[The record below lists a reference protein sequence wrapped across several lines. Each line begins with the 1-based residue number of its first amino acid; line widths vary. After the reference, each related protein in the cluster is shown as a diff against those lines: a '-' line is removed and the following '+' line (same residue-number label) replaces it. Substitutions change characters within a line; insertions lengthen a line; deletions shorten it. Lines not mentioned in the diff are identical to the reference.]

1 MESVKTGKTNKV
13 GKNTEMAHTKTNKE
27 THFKQVSAIT
37 NRIRSIGG
45 IFTKIAKKVRE
56 LVKKHPKK
64 SSAALVVLTP
74 VACKRAKELDD
85 KVQDKSKQAEKENKI
100 NWWKYSGLT
109 IATSLL
115 LAACSAGDIDK
126 QIELEQEKQKTEQE
140 KKEAENARDRANK
153 SEIELE
159 QERQKTNKSG
169 IELANSQIKA
179 EQERQKTEQEK
190 QKANKSEIELEQQ
203 KQKTINTQRDLIKEQ
218 KDFIKETEQN
228 CQEKHGQL
236 FIKRA
241 RIKTGITTGIA
252 IEIEAECK
260 TPKPTKTNQTPIQP
274 KHLPNS
280 KHPHSQRGSKA
291 QELIAYL
298 LFEQKDFIIET
309 EQKCQ
314 EKHNQFFIKK
324 AGIKGGAIEVEAE
337 CKTPKP
343 TKTNQTPIQPKHLP
357 NSKQPHS
364 QRGSKAQELI
374 AYLQKELESLPY
386 SQKAIAKQ
394 VDFYK
399 PSSIAYLELDPRDF
413 KVTEEWQN
421 ENLKIRSK
429 AQAKMLEMRKPQ
441 ANLSPSQSF
450 LFVQRIFADINKEI
464 EAAANTEKK
473 AEKVGY
479 GYSKRV

>member
-1 MESVKTGKTNKV
+1 MESGKTNKV
-13 GKNTEMAHTKTNKE
+13 GKNAEIADTKANKE
-27 THFKQVSAIT
+27 THFKQVSTIANT
-37 NRIRSIGG
+37 LRSIGG

-64 SSAALVVLTP
+64 SNAALVVLTH
-74 VACKRAKELDD
+74 VACKRSKELDD
-85 KVQDKSKQAEKENKI
+85 KVQDKSKQAEKENQI

-115 LAACSAGDIDK
+115 LAACNAGDIDK
-126 QIELEQEKQKTEQE
+126 QIELEQEKKEVENARDRANKSGIELEQQRQKTEQE
-140 KKEAENARDRANK
+140 KQKANK

-236 FIKRA
+236 FIKKA

-260 TPKPTKTNQTPIQP
+260 TPKP
-274 KHLPNS
+274 
-280 KHPHSQRGSKA
+280 A
-291 QELIAYL
+291 
-298 LFEQKDFIIET
+298 
-309 EQKCQ
+309 
-314 EKHNQFFIKK
+314 
-324 AGIKGGAIEVEAE
+324 
-337 CKTPKP
+337 
-343 TKTNQTPIQPKHLP
+343 KTNQTPIQPKHLP
-357 NSKQPHS
+357 NSKQPRS

-413 KVTEEWQN
+413 KVTEEWQK

-441 ANLSPSQSF
+441 ANLSTSQSL
-450 LFVQRIFADINKEI
+450 LFVQKIFADISKEI

-473 AEKVGY
+473 AEKAGY
-479 GYSKRV
+479 GYSKRM

>member
-1 MESVKTGKTNKV
+1 MKSVKTGKTNKV
-13 GKNTEMAHTKTNKE
+13 GKNAETANTKANKE
-27 THFKQVSAIT
+27 THFKQANAIT
-37 NRIRSIGG
+37 NTIRSIGG
-45 IFTKIAKKVRE
+45 FFTKIAKKVRE

-64 SSAALVVLTP
+64 SKVALVVLTHA
-74 VACKRAKELDD
+74 ACKRAKELDD
-85 KVQDKSKQAEKENKI
+85 KVQDKSKQAEKENQI

-109 IATSLL
+109 IAASLL
-115 LAACSAGDIDK
+115 LAACSAGDTDK
-126 QIELEQEKQKTEQE
+126 QIELEQERQKTEQE
-140 KKEAENARDRANK
+140 RQKTNK

-236 FIKRA
+236 FIKKA

-280 KHPHSQRGSKA
+280 K
-291 QELIAYL
+291 
-298 LFEQKDFIIET
+298 
-309 EQKCQ
+309 
-314 EKHNQFFIKK
+314 
-324 AGIKGGAIEVEAE
+324 
-337 CKTPKP
+337 
-343 TKTNQTPIQPKHLP
+343 QPR
-357 NSKQPHS
+357 S

-413 KVTEEWQN
+413 NVTEEWQK

-429 AQAKMLEMRKPQ
+429 AQAKMLEMRNPQ
-441 ANLSPSQSF
+441 AHLSTSQSL
-450 LFVQRIFADINKEI
+450 LFVQKIFADVSKEI
-464 EAAANTEKK
+464 EAVANTEKK
-473 AEKVGY
+473 VEKAGY
-479 GYSKRV
+479 GYSKRM

>member
-13 GKNTEMAHTKTNKE
+13 GKNTETANTKASKE
-27 THFKQVSAIT
+27 THFKQASAIT
-37 NRIRSIGG
+37 NIIRSIGG
-45 IFTKIAKKVRE
+45 FFTKIMKKVRE

-64 SSAALVVLTP
+64 SRAALVVLTH
-74 VACKRAKELDD
+74 VACRKAKELDD
-85 KVQDKSKQAEKENKI
+85 KVQDKSKQAEKENQI

-109 IATSLL
+109 IAASLL
-115 LAACSAGDIDK
+115 LAACSVGDTDK

-140 KKEAENARDRANK
+140 QQKTEQERQKANK
-153 SEIELE
+153 SGIELE
-159 QERQKTNKSG
+159 QERQKTEQERRKTNKSE
-169 IELANSQIKA
+169 IELANSQIKV
-179 EQERQKTEQEK
+179 EQEK

-236 FIKRA
+236 FIKKA

-280 KHPHSQRGSKA
+280 K
-291 QELIAYL
+291 
-298 LFEQKDFIIET
+298 
-309 EQKCQ
+309 
-314 EKHNQFFIKK
+314 
-324 AGIKGGAIEVEAE
+324 
-337 CKTPKP
+337 
-343 TKTNQTPIQPKHLP
+343 QPR
-357 NSKQPHS
+357 S

-413 KVTEEWQN
+413 NVAEEWQK

-429 AQAKMLEMRKPQ
+429 AQAKMLEMRSLKPDPQ
-441 ANLSPSQSF
+441 AHLST
-450 LFVQRIFADINKEI
+450 LKKV
-464 EAAANTEKK
+464 EK
-473 AEKVGY
+473 AGY
-479 GYSKRV
+479 GYSKRM

>member
-1 MESVKTGKTNKV
+1 MKSVKIGKTNKV
-13 GKNTEMAHTKTNKE
+13 GKNTETADTKANKE
-27 THFKQVSAIT
+27 TYFKQASAIT
-37 NRIRSIGG
+37 NTLRSIGG
-45 IFTKIAKKVRE
+45 FFTKIAKKVRE

-64 SSAALVVLTP
+64 SKAALVVLTH

-85 KVQDKSKQAEKENKI
+85 KVQDKSKQAEKENQI

-109 IATSLL
+109 IAASLL
-115 LAACSAGDIDK
+115 LAACSVGDIDK
-126 QIELEQEKQKTEQE
+126 QIELEQE

-153 SEIELE
+153 SGIELE

-169 IELANSQIKA
+169 IEL
-179 EQERQKTEQEK
+179 EQQRQKTEQEK
-190 QKANKSEIELEQQ
+190 QKTN
-203 KQKTINTQRDLIKEQ
+203 NTQKDLVKEQ
-218 KDFIKETEQN
+218 KDLVKEQKDLVKEQKDLVKEQKDLVKKAEQN
-228 CQEKHGQL
+228 CQENHGQF
-236 FIKRA
+236 FIKKGG
-241 RIKTGITTGIA
+241 IKAGITTGIA

-280 KHPHSQRGSKA
+280 K
-291 QELIAYL
+291 
-298 LFEQKDFIIET
+298 
-309 EQKCQ
+309 
-314 EKHNQFFIKK
+314 
-324 AGIKGGAIEVEAE
+324 
-337 CKTPKP
+337 
-343 TKTNQTPIQPKHLP
+343 QPR
-357 NSKQPHS
+357 S

-413 KVTEEWQN
+413 NVTEEWQK

-429 AQAKMLEMRKPQ
+429 AQAKMLEMRSLKLDPQ
-441 ANLSPSQSF
+441 AHLSTFQSF
-450 LFVQRIFADINKEI
+450 SIIQNIVADINKEI
-464 EAAANTEKK
+464 KVVANTEKK

>member
-13 GKNTEMAHTKTNKE
+13 GKNTETADTKANKE
-27 THFKQVSAIT
+27 THFKQANAIT
-37 NRIRSIGG
+37 NIIRSIVGF
-45 IFTKIAKKVRE
+45 FTKIMNRVRE

-64 SSAALVVLTP
+64 SNAALVVLTH
-74 VACKRAKELDD
+74 VACKKAKELDD
-85 KVQDKSKQAEKENKI
+85 KVQDKSKQAEKENQI

-126 QIELEQEKQKTEQE
+126 QIELEQEKKEANKSGIELEQERQKTEQE
-140 KKEAENARDRANK
+140 RQKTNK

-236 FIKRA
+236 FIKKT
-241 RIKTGITTGIA
+241 RITTGVTTGIA

-280 KHPHSQRGSKA
+280 K
-291 QELIAYL
+291 
-298 LFEQKDFIIET
+298 
-309 EQKCQ
+309 
-314 EKHNQFFIKK
+314 
-324 AGIKGGAIEVEAE
+324 
-337 CKTPKP
+337 
-343 TKTNQTPIQPKHLP
+343 QPR
-357 NSKQPHS
+357 S

-413 KVTEEWQN
+413 NVAEEWQK

-429 AQAKMLEMRKPQ
+429 AQAKMLEMRSLKPDPQ
-441 ANLSPSQSF
+441 THLSTSQS
-450 LFVQRIFADINKEI
+450 LLLVQKIFADINKEI
-464 EAAANTEKK
+464 EAVANTEKK
-473 AEKVGY
+473 AEKAGY
-479 GYSKRV
+479 GYSKRM

>member
-1 MESVKTGKTNKV
+1 MKSVKTGKTNKV
-13 GKNTEMAHTKTNKE
+13 SKNTEMANTKTNKE

-37 NRIRSIGG
+37 NTLRSIGG

-56 LVKKHPKK
+56 LVKKHPNK
-64 SSAALVVLTP
+64 SNAALVVLTH

-85 KVQDKSKQAEKENKI
+85 KVQDKSKQAEKENQI

-115 LAACSAGDIDK
+115 LAACNVGDIDK
-126 QIELEQEKQKTEQE
+126 QIELEQEK
-140 KKEAENARDRANK
+140 KEVENARDRANK
-153 SEIELE
+153 SGIELE
-159 QERQKTNKSG
+159 QEKQKTNKSG
-169 IELANSQIKA
+169 IELEQQRQKTEQEKQKTDKSEIELANSQIKA
-179 EQERQKTEQEK
+179 EQE
-190 QKANKSEIELEQQ
+190 

-236 FIKRA
+236 FIKRT

-260 TPKPTKTNQTPIQP
+260 TPKP
-274 KHLPNS
+274 
-280 KHPHSQRGSKA
+280 A
-291 QELIAYL
+291 
-298 LFEQKDFIIET
+298 
-309 EQKCQ
+309 
-314 EKHNQFFIKK
+314 
-324 AGIKGGAIEVEAE
+324 
-337 CKTPKP
+337 
-343 TKTNQTPIQPKHLP
+343 KTNQTPIQPKHLP

-413 KVTEEWQN
+413 KVTEEWQK

-429 AQAKMLEMRKPQ
+429 AQAKMLEMRKTQ
-441 ANLSPSQSF
+441 ANLSPFQSF
-450 LFVQRIFADINKEI
+450 SIIQNIVADINKEI

-479 GYSKRV
+479 GYSKRM

>member
-13 GKNTEMAHTKTNKE
+13 GKNTEITNTKANKE
-27 THFKQVSAIT
+27 THFKQANAIT
-37 NRIRSIGG
+37 NIIRSIGG

-64 SSAALVVLTP
+64 SNVALVVLTHA
-74 VACKRAKELDD
+74 ACKRAKELDD
-85 KVQDKSKQAEKENKI
+85 KVQDKSKQAEKENQI

-109 IATSLL
+109 IVTSLL
-115 LAACSAGDIDK
+115 LAACSAGDTDK
-126 QIELEQEKQKTEQE
+126 QIELEQEKQEANKSGIELEQERQKTEQE
-140 KKEAENARDRANK
+140 RQKTNK

-236 FIKRA
+236 FIKKA

-280 KHPHSQRGSKA
+280 K
-291 QELIAYL
+291 
-298 LFEQKDFIIET
+298 
-309 EQKCQ
+309 
-314 EKHNQFFIKK
+314 
-324 AGIKGGAIEVEAE
+324 
-337 CKTPKP
+337 
-343 TKTNQTPIQPKHLP
+343 QPR
-357 NSKQPHS
+357 S

-413 KVTEEWQN
+413 NATEEWQK

-429 AQAKMLEMRKPQ
+429 AQAKMLEMRDLKPDPQ
-441 ANLSPSQSF
+441 AHLSTSQS
-450 LFVQRIFADINKEI
+450 LLLVQKIFADVSKEI
-464 EAAANTEKK
+464 KVVANTEKK
-473 AEKVGY
+473 VEKAGY
-479 GYSKRV
+479 GYSKRM

>member
-1 MESVKTGKTNKV
+1 MESVKTGRTNKV
-13 GKNTEMAHTKTNKE
+13 GKNAETANTKANKE
-27 THFKQVSAIT
+27 THFKQVSVIT
-37 NRIRSIGG
+37 NTLRSIGG
-45 IFTKIAKKVRE
+45 FFTKIMKRVRE

-64 SSAALVVLTP
+64 SNAALVVLTHA
-74 VACKRAKELDD
+74 ACKRAKELDD
-85 KVQDKSKQAEKENKI
+85 KVQDKSKQAEKENQI

-115 LAACSAGDIDK
+115 LAACNAGDIDK
-126 QIELEQEKQKTEQE
+126 QIELEQEKQKANKSGIELEQERQKTEQE
-140 KKEAENARDRANK
+140 KQKANK

-236 FIKRA
+236 FIKKT

-252 IEIEAECK
+252 IEI
-260 TPKPTKTNQTPIQP
+260 
-274 KHLPNS
+274 
-280 KHPHSQRGSKA
+280 
-291 QELIAYL
+291 
-298 LFEQKDFIIET
+298 
-309 EQKCQ
+309 
-314 EKHNQFFIKK
+314 
-324 AGIKGGAIEVEAE
+324 EAE

-413 KVTEEWQN
+413 KVTKEWQN

-429 AQAKMLEMRKPQ
+429 AQAKMLEMRNPQ
-441 ANLSPSQSF
+441 AHLSTSQSL
-450 LFVQRIFADINKEI
+450 LFVQKIFADINKEI
-464 EAAANTEKK
+464 EVAANTEKK

-479 GYSKRV
+479 GYSKRM

>member
-1 MESVKTGKTNKV
+1 M
-13 GKNTEMAHTKTNKE
+13 
-27 THFKQVSAIT
+27 THVACRK
-37 NRIRSIGG
+37 
-45 IFTKIAKKVRE
+45 AKK
-56 LVKKHPKK
+56 
-64 SSAALVVLTP
+64 
-74 VACKRAKELDD
+74 LDD
-85 KVQDKSKQAEKENKI
+85 KVQDKSKQTEKENQI

-109 IATSLL
+109 IAASLL
-115 LAACSAGDIDK
+115 LAACSAGDTDK
-126 QIELEQEKQKTEQE
+126 QIELEQERQKTEQE
-140 KKEAENARDRANK
+140 RQKTNK

-236 FIKRA
+236 FIKKA

-260 TPKPTKTNQTPIQP
+260 TPKP
-274 KHLPNS
+274 
-280 KHPHSQRGSKA
+280 A
-291 QELIAYL
+291 
-298 LFEQKDFIIET
+298 
-309 EQKCQ
+309 
-314 EKHNQFFIKK
+314 
-324 AGIKGGAIEVEAE
+324 
-337 CKTPKP
+337 
-343 TKTNQTPIQPKHLP
+343 KTNQTPIQPKHLP
-357 NSKQPHS
+357 NSKQPRS

-413 KVTEEWQN
+413 NATEEWQK

-429 AQAKMLEMRKPQ
+429 AQAKMLEMRSLKPDPQ
-441 ANLSPSQSF
+441 AHLSTSQS
-450 LFVQRIFADINKEI
+450 LLLVQKIFADVSKEI
-464 EAAANTEKK
+464 KVVANTEKK
-473 AEKVGY
+473 AEKAGY
-479 GYSKRV
+479 GYSKRM

>member
-13 GKNTEMAHTKTNKE
+13 GKNTEIAHTKTNKE
-27 THFKQVSAIT
+27 THFKQVSAIINT
-37 NRIRSIGG
+37 LKSIGG

-64 SSAALVVLTP
+64 SNVALVVLTH
-74 VACKRAKELDD
+74 VACKKAKELDD

-126 QIELEQEKQKTEQE
+126 QIELEQE
-140 KKEAENARDRANK
+140 
-153 SEIELE
+153 
-159 QERQKTNKSG
+159 
-169 IELANSQIKA
+169 
-179 EQERQKTEQEK
+179 RQKTEQEK
-190 QKANKSEIELEQQ
+190 QKTSNIETNNQIKVEQEE
-203 KQKTINTQRDLIKEQ
+203 QKTIKEQ
-218 KDFIKETEQN
+218 KDLVKEQKDLVKEQKDLVKEQKDLVKEQKDLVKKAEQN
-228 CQEKHGQL
+228 CQENHSQF
-236 FIKRA
+236 FIKKLG
-241 RIKTGITTGIA
+241 IKGGIA

-274 KHLPNS
+274 KYLPN
-280 KHPHSQRGSKA
+280 P
-291 QELIAYL
+291 
-298 LFEQKDFIIET
+298 
-309 EQKCQ
+309 
-314 EKHNQFFIKK
+314 
-324 AGIKGGAIEVEAE
+324 
-337 CKTPKP
+337 
-343 TKTNQTPIQPKHLP
+343 
-357 NSKQPHS
+357 KQPHS
-364 QRGSKAQELI
+364 QRGSKAQEFI

-441 ANLSPSQSF
+441 AHLSPFQSF
-450 LFVQRIFADINKEI
+450 SILQNIVADINKGI

-479 GYSKRV
+479 GYSKRM

>member
-13 GKNTEMAHTKTNKE
+13 GKNTEITNTKANKE
-27 THFKQVSAIT
+27 THFKQASAIT
-37 NRIRSIGG
+37 NTLRSIGG
-45 IFTKIAKKVRE
+45 FFTKIAKRVRE

-64 SSAALVVLTP
+64 SNAALVVLTH
-74 VACKRAKELDD
+74 VACKKAKELDD
-85 KVQDKSKQAEKENKI
+85 KVQDKSKQAEKENQI

-109 IATSLL
+109 IAASLL
-115 LAACSAGDIDK
+115 LAACSAGDTDK
-126 QIELEQEKQKTEQE
+126 QIELEQEKQKANKSGIELEQERQKTEQE
-140 KKEAENARDRANK
+140 KQKANK

-236 FIKRA
+236 FIKKA

-280 KHPHSQRGSKA
+280 K
-291 QELIAYL
+291 
-298 LFEQKDFIIET
+298 
-309 EQKCQ
+309 
-314 EKHNQFFIKK
+314 
-324 AGIKGGAIEVEAE
+324 
-337 CKTPKP
+337 
-343 TKTNQTPIQPKHLP
+343 QPR
-357 NSKQPHS
+357 S

-413 KVTEEWQN
+413 KATEEWQK

-429 AQAKMLEMRKPQ
+429 AQAKMLEMRNPQ
-441 ANLSPSQSF
+441 AHLPISQS
-450 LFVQRIFADINKEI
+450 LLLVQKIFADVNKEI
-464 EAAANTEKK
+464 KAAANTEKK
-473 AEKVGY
+473 VEKAGY

>member
-13 GKNTEMAHTKTNKE
+13 GKNTETANTKANKE

-37 NRIRSIGG
+37 NTIRSIGSF
-45 IFTKIAKKVRE
+45 FTKIAKKVRE
-56 LVKKHPKK
+56 LVKKHPEK
-64 SSAALVVLTP
+64 SSAALVVLTH
-74 VACKRAKELDD
+74 VACRKAKELDD
-85 KVQDKSKQAEKENKI
+85 KVQDKSKQAEKENQI

-115 LAACSAGDIDK
+115 LAACNVGDIDK
-126 QIELEQEKQKTEQE
+126 QIELEQEQQKANKSGIELEQERQKTEQE
-140 KKEAENARDRANK
+140 RQKTEQERQKTNK

-179 EQERQKTEQEK
+179 EQEQQKTEQEK

-218 KDFIKETEQN
+218 KDFIKYAEQN

-236 FIKRA
+236 FIKKA
-241 RIKTGITTGIA
+241 GIKTGITTGIA

-260 TPKPTKTNQTPIQP
+260 TPKP
-274 KHLPNS
+274 
-280 KHPHSQRGSKA
+280 A
-291 QELIAYL
+291 
-298 LFEQKDFIIET
+298 
-309 EQKCQ
+309 
-314 EKHNQFFIKK
+314 
-324 AGIKGGAIEVEAE
+324 
-337 CKTPKP
+337 
-343 TKTNQTPIQPKHLP
+343 KTNQTPIQPKHLP
-357 NSKQPHS
+357 NSKQPRS
-364 QRGSKAQELI
+364 QRGSKTQELI

-413 KVTEEWQN
+413 NVTEEWQK

-429 AQAKMLEMRKPQ
+429 AQAKMLEMRHLKPDPQ
-441 ANLSPSQSF
+441 AHLPTSQSL
-450 LFVQRIFADINKEI
+450 LFVQKIFADINKEI
-464 EAAANTEKK
+464 KIVANTEKK
-473 AEKVGY
+473 AEKASY
-479 GYSKRV
+479 GYSKRM

>member
-1 MESVKTGKTNKV
+1 MKSVKTGKTNKV
-13 GKNTEMAHTKTNKE
+13 SKNTETANTKANKE

-37 NRIRSIGG
+37 NTLRSIGG

-64 SSAALVVLTP
+64 SNVALVVLTH
-74 VACKRAKELDD
+74 VACKKAKELDD

-126 QIELEQEKQKTEQE
+126 QIELEQEKQKANKSGIELEQERQKTEQE
-140 KKEAENARDRANK
+140 KQKANK

-190 QKANKSEIELEQQ
+190 QKANKSGIELEQQ
-203 KQKTINTQRDLIKEQ
+203 RQKAEQEKQKTINTQRDLIKEQ

-236 FIKRA
+236 FIKRT

-260 TPKPTKTNQTPIQP
+260 TPKP
-274 KHLPNS
+274 
-280 KHPHSQRGSKA
+280 A
-291 QELIAYL
+291 
-298 LFEQKDFIIET
+298 
-309 EQKCQ
+309 
-314 EKHNQFFIKK
+314 
-324 AGIKGGAIEVEAE
+324 
-337 CKTPKP
+337 
-343 TKTNQTPIQPKHLP
+343 KTNQTPIQPKHLP
-357 NSKQPHS
+357 NSKQPRS
-364 QRGSKAQELI
+364 QRGSKAQEFI
-374 AYLQKELESLPY
+374 AYLQKELEFLPY

-399 PSSIAYLELDPRDF
+399 PSSIAYLKLDPRDF

-441 ANLSPSQSF
+441 AHLSTSQSL
-450 LFVQRIFADINKEI
+450 LFVQKIFADINKEI
-464 EAAANTEKK
+464 KVVANTEKK
-473 AEKVGY
+473 AEKAGY
-479 GYSKRV
+479 GYSKRM

>member
-1 MESVKTGKTNKV
+1 MKSVKTRKTNKV
-13 GKNTEMAHTKTNKE
+13 SKNTEMANTKTNKE
-27 THFKQVSAIT
+27 THFKQVSTIT
-37 NRIRSIGG
+37 NTLRSIGG
-45 IFTKIAKKVRE
+45 IFTKIVKKVRE
-56 LVKKHPKK
+56 LFKKHPKK
-64 SSAALVVLTP
+64 SNVALVVLTH

-85 KVQDKSKQAEKENKI
+85 KVQDKSKQAEKENQI

-115 LAACSAGDIDK
+115 LAACNAGDIDK
-126 QIELEQEKQKTEQE
+126 QIELEQEKQK
-140 KKEAENARDRANK
+140 ANK
-153 SEIELE
+153 SGIELE

-179 EQERQKTEQEK
+179 EQERQKTEQERQKTNKSGIELEQQRQKTEQEK
-190 QKANKSEIELEQQ
+190 QKTNKSEIELANSQIKAEQE

-236 FIKRA
+236 FIKRT

-260 TPKPTKTNQTPIQP
+260 TPKPTKTNQT
-274 KHLPNS
+274 S
-280 KHPHSQRGSKA
+280 
-291 QELIAYL
+291 
-298 LFEQKDFIIET
+298 
-309 EQKCQ
+309 
-314 EKHNQFFIKK
+314 
-324 AGIKGGAIEVEAE
+324 
-337 CKTPKP
+337 
-343 TKTNQTPIQPKHLP
+343 IQPKHLP

-364 QRGSKAQELI
+364 QRGSKAQELV

-394 VDFYK
+394 VDFYR

-429 AQAKMLEMRKPQ
+429 AQAKMLEMRDKPYPQ
-441 ANLSPSQSF
+441 AHLSTSQSL
-450 LFVQRIFADINKEI
+450 LFVQKIFADINKEI
-464 EAAANTEKK
+464 KVVANTEKK
-473 AEKVGY
+473 AEKAGY
-479 GYSKRV
+479 GYSKRM